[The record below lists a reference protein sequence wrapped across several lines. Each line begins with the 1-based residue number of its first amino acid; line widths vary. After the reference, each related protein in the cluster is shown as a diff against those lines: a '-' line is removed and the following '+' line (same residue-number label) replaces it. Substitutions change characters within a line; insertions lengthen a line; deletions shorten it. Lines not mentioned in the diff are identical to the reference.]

1 LTHASQVRE
10 AYEVLI
16 DPEQREDY
24 GLEHPDI
31 HDEWEQYHSDLEEWE
46 RRSAAEARAR
56 AAEAEAEAERARN
69 RTIDEERERRRRIW
83 IMGENEKARRTAQAQ
98 EAELHNLHGNPSS
111 RKRCYCSGC
120 KARIA
125 RTRREIQDDLEFP
138 TDAEYAEYLALKAA
152 YAEQRSQEA
161 ARKRREEQDHEAQ
174 ERLKREQEKA
184 QRNKAAT
191 DRKRAAKEAM
201 KNERSNQAARRAR
214 QQQEKD
220 AQLRMA
226 RLYNAEMIAAFK
238 NDLQETDKPIE
249 TVVDLGWTKMK
260 GAAKCLFC
268 EVEIKFYA
276 FICPEGG
283 AVACGPCIKR
293 LSNCVVGGGEEQDDA
308 GDGEEA

>member
-1 LTHASQVRE
+1 M
-10 AYEVLI
+10 

-31 HDEWEQYHSDLEEWE
+31 HDEWEQYHRDLEEWE

-69 RTIDEERERRRRIW
+69 RTILEERERRRRIW

-98 EAELHNLHGNPSS
+98 EAELHNFHGNPSS

-120 KARIA
+120 KARIS

-138 TDAEYAEYLALKAA
+138 TDAEYAEYLALNAA
-152 YAEQRSQEA
+152 YTEQRSQEA
-161 ARKRREEQDHEAQ
+161 ARKRREEQDREVQ
-174 ERLKREQEKA
+174 ERLKKEQERA
-184 QRNKAAT
+184 QRNKAAA

-214 QQQEKD
+214 EQQEKD

-226 RLYNAEMIAAFK
+226 KLYNAEKIAAFK
-238 NDLQETDKPIE
+238 NDLEETDKPTEPI
-249 TVVDLGWTKMK
+249 VDLGWTKKK

-268 EVEIKFYA
+268 EAEIKFYA

-283 AVACGPCIKR
+283 AVACGPCIKG
-293 LSNCVVGGGEEQDDA
+293 LSKCVVGGGEEQDDI